1 MANLDYEEF
10 RVRLQTMKDELTAN
24 IALLNSEMDAIVS
37 DSDVDDMGYMASQQ
51 SDSAHHA
58 ALLKQQRHE
67 LEEVEHALTKLDNNT
82 YGICEES
89 GDTIPV
95 ARLRIEPHTRYC
107 VRDAEIVQKRG

>member
-10 RVRLQTMKDELTAN
+10 RVRLQAMRNELTAN
-24 IALLNSEMDAIVS
+24 IARLSAEMDDIVL
-37 DSDVDDMGYMASQQ
+37 DDDIDDMGDMASQQ
-51 SDSAHHA
+51 SDEEHHS

-67 LEEVEHALTKLDNNT
+67 LAEVEHALSKLDNNT

-95 ARLRIEPHTRYC
+95 ERLRVEPHTRYC
-107 VRDAEIVQKRG
+107 VQDAKKVGQ